1 VLPPG
6 SDRPEFEEEASTGPA
21 ARLLAQVDLER
32 RYYQELFAAL
42 PVAAA
47 VFGTSFGLLLANR
60 EFRKRFH
67 LTGEDLTAFRL
78 EYFLPGPEA
87 EKRAREVLES
97 GVANLAWRVE
107 LPSEAGSIP
116 SLVSMLRSHNWE
128 QAESRE
134 LLVLVLESSAATTT
148 PARPPGR
155 SIAAAVAAAV
165 AGVRDAPVN
174 PPQPSR
180 RISDKLDVVFWE
192 MDPKT
197 SRFRTVSP
205 RAQELTGI
213 RREEWRTPSEFSEN
227 FVHPLDRQSYL
238 DFYSGDMASRSA
250 GSIEYRVL
258 LSRGPSRWLRDT
270 VRPVS
275 DDLGRLESLAGMT
288 QDVSERRRVEQD
300 RVDAGK
306 REGIE
311 RLAGRV
317 AHVANNLLMIIG
329 GYGEDLLASLDPDD
343 PRRADVEEI
352 LKASGRLGN
361 LTRELTD
368 INRPCAPDEVPL
380 ELNEWA
386 TAFADRLRAKLP
398 PDQAVDLMRAA
409 KPVIVH
415 APAAVLDRFFEEALR
430 TAKVALPPQGRLML
444 EILPSREA
452 GNARISLRL
461 GGADLEAELR
471 ERFFEPFA
479 GPKEAGK
486 DPPLGLAALHR
497 PLAANGISARLEGE
511 PGEDPRIV
519 LAMAQYEEAAAPQTV
534 EAPAAAATAGAT
546 ILLVEDE
553 ASIRSLV
560 RKSLRRE
567 GYDVLDAGTTEDSL
581 AVARNHEG
589 SIDLLITDVLVP
601 LVNGRVLAE
610 ALTHERPN
618 LKVLFISG
626 HTENVVLPEDVP
638 FLRKPFTLGALL
650 ERVRDLLAP
659 PRSHA
664 AGAT

>member
-1 VLPPG
+1 MLPPG
-6 SDRPEFEEEASTGPA
+6 SDRPEFEEEATTGPA

-78 EYFLPGPEA
+78 EYFLPGPAA
-87 EKRAREVLES
+87 EDRHEVLES

-107 LPSEAGSIP
+107 LPAEAGSKP
-116 SLVSMLRSHNWE
+116 ALVSMLRSHSWE
-128 QAESRE
+128 QQESRE
-134 LLVLVLESSAATTT
+134 LLVLVLESSTTT
-148 PARPPGR
+148 TTSARPPGR

-174 PPQPSR
+174 PPQQSR
-180 RISDKLDVVFWE
+180 RISDQLDVVIWE

-213 RREEWRTPSEFSEN
+213 RREEWRTPAEFSEN

-238 DFYSGDMASRSA
+238 DFYSGDLASKSA

-270 VRPVS
+270 VRSVT
-275 DDLGRLESLAGMT
+275 DDLGRVESLAGMT
-288 QDVSERRRVEQD
+288 QDVSERRRIEQD
-300 RVDAGK
+300 RVEAGK

-329 GYGEDLLASLDPDD
+329 GYGEDLLASLDADD

-368 INRPCAPDEVPL
+368 INRPCAPDEVLL
-380 ELNEWA
+380 ELNAWA
-386 TAFADRLRAKLP
+386 TSFADRLRGKLP
-398 PDQAVDLMRAA
+398 PDQAVDLMRAP
-409 KPVIVH
+409 KSVIVR
-415 APAAVLDRFFEEALR
+415 APAALLDRFFEDVLL

-444 EILPSREA
+444 EVLPSRGA

-479 GPKEAGK
+479 GPKEAGQ

-519 LAMAQYEEAAAPQTV
+519 LSMAQHEEAAAPQAEMAPAATV
-534 EAPAAAATAGAT
+534 EARAT

-581 AVARNHEG
+581 AAARRHEG

-601 LVNGRVLAE
+601 MVNGRVLAE
-610 ALTHERPN
+610 ALTRERPN

-626 HTENVVLPEDVP
+626 HTEDVVLPEDVP
-638 FLRKPFTLGALL
+638 FLRKPFSLGALL
-650 ERVRDLLAP
+650 ERVRDLIAP
-659 PRSHA
+659 PHSQA
-664 AGAT
+664 AGAS